1 MPSHLHGLVKDAAVF
16 PPGSLPLAEAVA
28 AHARHRAASYG
39 DLVGPLVVTDAM
51 LPDLPA
57 LVPGDQPLGVAVV
70 VAGGAGALLPA
81 VRWTVRSDRLGL
93 RGLDV
98 ALRDSA
104 TGEVAHNARRIV
116 TAVDQLVADGEL
128 DDEVPVHV
136 EPPRLYGAPPTPDW
150 LGALD
155 EIAAMDH
162 RLKLRTGGPDADAF
176 PSALELATCIGA
188 ALDRELAFTCT
199 AGLHRA
205 LRHRD
210 PDTGLTSTASS
221 TSSSPPAPASTE
233 PASTTWPPSWR
244 RPTRPPCWRPPTRPG
259 WPAPAAGSRR
269 SGPAASP
276 SRCTTSRPWDW

>member
-1 MPSHLHGLVKDAAVF
+1 MSRACQPLPSHLHGLVEDAAVF
-16 PPGSLPLAEAVA
+16 PPGTPPLAEAVA

-39 DLVGPLVVTDAM
+39 DLVGPLVVTDASS
-51 LPDLPA
+51 PTCR
-57 LVPGDQPLGVAVV
+57 PGPRRQPLVSPSWSPA
-70 VAGGAGALLPA
+70 APAPLPA

-188 ALDRELAFTCT
+188 ALDRELAFK
-199 AGLHRA
+199 LHRRA
-205 LRHRD
+205 
-210 PDTGLTSTASS
+210 
-221 TSSSPPAPASTE
+221 APRA
-233 PASTTWPPSWR
+233 AA
-244 RPTRPPCWRPPTRPG
+244 PG
-259 WPAPAAGSRR
+259 PRTPG
-269 SGPAASP
+269 
-276 SRCTTSRPWDW
+276 